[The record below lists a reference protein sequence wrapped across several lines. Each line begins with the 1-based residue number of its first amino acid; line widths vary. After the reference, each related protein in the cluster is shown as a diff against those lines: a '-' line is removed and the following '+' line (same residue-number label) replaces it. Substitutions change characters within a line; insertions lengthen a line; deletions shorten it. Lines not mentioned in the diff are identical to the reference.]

1 MFKLSTLITA
11 LILTLS
17 IIFSVSGCKAHED
30 STSSV
35 ISSEI
40 SSNET
45 SNLSSKVSSEESSS
59 DISSTVSTVSKP
71 TVTYKYP
78 KAVEAAKGKSS
89 QRQGYGF
96 GLKTDESNRPI
107 LALNQQNK
115 YKHLNF
121 LSVMNEE
128 KTVYL
133 TFDNG
138 WENGLTPSYLD
149 TLKEKGVKAV
159 FFLNKSYVVANKAI
173 VKRMIDEGHV
183 VANHSANHQDLTKL
197 SADEIACDIMDLHN
211 YMLREFNYEMHL
223 FRPPSGTYSEVVLAV
238 AKALNYKT
246 VEWSFAYSDW
256 DTENQWEHEKA
267 LNYMKEKLCGGGI
280 YLLHTVSST
289 TGAVLGD
296 FIDYAKSEGYTLSLL
311 ENTQY

>member
-11 LILTLS
+11 LVLTLS
-17 IIFSVSGCKAHED
+17 IIISVSGCKAAED

-45 SNLSSKVSSEESSS
+45 SM
-59 DISSTVSTVSKP
+59 P

-96 GLKTDESNRPI
+96 GLQTDESNRPI

-128 KTVYL
+128 KTLYL

-238 AKALNYKT
+238 AKALDYKT

-256 DTENQWEHEKA
+256 DTENQWEHKKA
-267 LNYMKEKLCGGGI
+267 LDYMKEKLCGGGI

>member
-11 LILTLS
+11 LVLILS
-17 IIFSVSGCKAHED
+17 IIVSGCTRGED
-30 STSSV
+30 ITSSGV
-35 ISSEI
+35 SSDVSSNEASNISSE
-40 SSNET
+40 
-45 SNLSSKVSSEESSS
+45 VSGEESSS
-59 DISSTVSTVSKP
+59 NISSTVPTVS
-71 TVTYKYP
+71 TQTATYKYP

-89 QRQGYGF
+89 ERHGYGF
-96 GLKTDESNRPI
+96 GLQTDEYNRPI
-107 LALNQQNK
+107 LALNQQNR

-121 LSVMNEE
+121 LSIKDNEE
-128 KTVYL
+128 KTLYL

-159 FFLNKSYVVANKAI
+159 FFLNKNYVVDNKAI

-211 YMLREFNYEMHL
+211 YMQREFNYEMHL

-238 AKALNYKT
+238 AKALDYKT

-256 DTENQWEHEKA
+256 DTENQWEHKKA
-267 LNYMKEKLCGGGI
+267 LDYMKEKLCGGGI

-296 FIDYAKSEGYTLSLL
+296 FIDHAKSEGYTLSLL

>member
-11 LILTLS
+11 LVLTLS
-17 IIFSVSGCKAHED
+17 IIFSVSGCKAPEG

-45 SNLSSKVSSEESSS
+45 L
-59 DISSTVSTVSKP
+59 KP

-78 KAVEAAKGKSS
+78 QAVEAAKGKSS
-89 QRQGYGF
+89 QRHGYGF

-121 LSVMNEE
+121 LSIKDNEQSSL
-128 KTVYL
+128 YL

-238 AKALNYKT
+238 ANALDYKT